1 MYILDDKFLFMNLKF
16 RIASSIRD
24 QLKLV
29 PLIRFHNRM
38 LRKVNRFFHKLQFV
52 LEWRLSNPEYFEH
65 QMDLNWKWHETRSA
79 YPMERGVFSGFAL
92 RNDSPPKGATL
103 DLCCGDGFYSY
114 YFYSKRSAKVVGIDF
129 DPQAI
134 NFAIRNYQIAG
145 NIDFIV
151 GDIRSDIPDGPFD
164 NIVWDAAIEHF
175 TELEIKGL
183 VGRIKAEL
191 KSDGILSGYTIVESE
206 HGGKHL
212 HQHEYEFHNKEDL
225 ARFLSPHFRNVQVFS
240 TTYPDRTNLY
250 FYASDSLLPFER
262 ENSIIVR

>member
-1 MYILDDKFLFMNLKF
+1 MNLKIRVLSAF
-16 RIASSIRD
+16 RDHLR
-24 QLKLV
+24 LV
-29 PLIRFHNRM
+29 SLIRFHNRIF
-38 LRKVNRFFHKLQFV
+38 RKINRMVHKFQFL
-52 LEWRLSNPEYFEH
+52 LEWRLNNPEYFEH
-65 QMDLNWKWHETRSA
+65 QMDLNWKWHETRSS

-92 RNDSPPKGATL
+92 RNENPPVGRTL

-114 YFYSKRSAKVVGIDF
+114 YFYSKRSANVVGIDF
-129 DPQAI
+129 DPNAI
-134 NFAIRNYQIAG
+134 NFARKNYASAG

-151 GDIRSDIPDGPFD
+151 GDIRRDIPDGPFD

-175 TELEIKGL
+175 TEIEIQNL
-183 VGRIKAEL
+183 VGRIKAVL
-191 KSDGILSGYTIVESE
+191 KSEGILSGYTIVEPE

-225 ARFLSPHFRNVQVFS
+225 ARFLSPHFNNVQVFS

-262 ENSIIVR
+262 GNSIIVR